1 MNNNYKILVVD
12 DDEDL
17 RSVLVNILEASEYNV
32 KAAENGHT
40 AGEMVQKERFDL
52 VISDIQMAD
61 CDGIELLENMK
72 KTLKEVP
79 AIIFITGYHKY
90 TDELCFK
97 SGARAVLHKPFS
109 AEKIIDAVNLS
120 LNKAAS

>member
-1 MNNNYKILVVD
+1 MNSNYKILVVD

-17 RSVLVNILEASEYNV
+17 RNVLVNILEASEYQV
-32 KAAENGHT
+32 KSADNGHA
-40 AGEMVQKERFDL
+40 AGDMVQKERFDL

-72 KTLKEVP
+72 KSLKELP
-79 AIIFITGYHKY
+79 AVIFITGYHKY
-90 TDELCFK
+90 TDEQCFK
-97 SGARAVLHKPFS
+97 SGAKAVIHKPFS

-120 LNKAAS
+120 LNQAAS